1 MTQEP
6 DESQWWLDDQVWLDL
21 FSWLFSEDSSKAD
34 IAAKLWHR
42 LLMEI
47 ESGEE
52 GVIRVQSCLENALRL
67 TFPYTETYH
76 LCRRLYQSSL
86 SADSPP
92 NGEPI
97 ALLTEAIKRTT
108 DTLETPCAS
117 RPTEVGKRLLQDQ
130 SID

>member
-47 ESGEE
+47 DSGGE
-52 GVIRVQSCLENALRL
+52 GVTRVQSCLENALRL

-86 SADSPP
+86 SDDSPP
-92 NGEPI
+92 NGKPI

-108 DTLETPCAS
+108 DSLETPGAS
-117 RPTEVGKRLLQDQ
+117 PPEALGEPLLKVD
-130 SID
+130 